1 MNKFQHQGAELRNRA
16 KELALSVLKTHP
28 DAQKNGNG
36 VKQAEVFRLSGLD
49 WGEKRKATSSNQ
61 QYWVV
66 ALLREL
72 EEEGLVEQIED
83 RGPLASKVKQ
93 VATKWRQRLALPR
106 NNHR

>member
-49 WGEKRKATSSNQ
+49 WGENGKQ
-61 QYWVV
+61 QVRTNNIG
-66 ALLREL
+66 LLHYC
-72 EEEGLVEQIED
+72 V
-83 RGPLASKVKQ
+83 
-93 VATKWRQRLALPR
+93 
-106 NNHR
+106 N

>member
-49 WGEKRKATSSNQ
+49 W
-61 QYWVV
+61 
-66 ALLREL
+66 
-72 EEEGLVEQIED
+72 
-83 RGPLASKVKQ
+83 
-93 VATKWRQRLALPR
+93 
-106 NNHR
+106 

>member
-28 DAQKNGNG
+28 DAQN

-83 RGPLASKVKQ
+83 RGP
-93 VATKWRQRLALPR
+93 WRLR
-106 NNHR
+106 

>member
-83 RGPLASKVKQ
+83 RGPWCLS
-93 VATKWRQRLALPR
+93 
-106 NNHR
+106 

>member
-83 RGPLASKVKQ
+83 RGL
-93 VATKWRQRLALPR
+93 WRLR
-106 NNHR
+106 

>member
-72 EEEGLVEQIED
+72 EEEGLV
-83 RGPLASKVKQ
+83 
-93 VATKWRQRLALPR
+93 
-106 NNHR
+106 